1 MLQHGDEA
9 WISRV
14 VAPLDF
20 KLKNGIVS
28 LAIPRQ
34 TSVDG
39 PEEYMRASADL
50 PVFPVSQD
58 QIEREVRKR
67 QRLDHCSNLA
77 AHFADY
83 LAIFD
88 AIYIA
93 SGALTRSGNSATDD
107 PELELWLVW
116 QRQVTER
123 FTKARTY
130 SEVTMPPFPI
140 LPKWVENREDFE
152 AAINEL

>member
-1 MLQHGDEA
+1 VFL
-9 WISRV
+9 
-14 VAPLDF
+14 
-20 KLKNGIVS
+20 LKETTIRCPPPNGK
-28 LAIPRQ
+28 
-34 TSVDG
+34 SVLSF
-39 PEEYMRASADL
+39 RNNADL
-50 PVFPVSQD
+50 
-58 QIEREVRKR
+58 
-67 QRLDHCSNLA
+67 LA
-77 AHFADY
+77 SSVPMTHD
-83 LAIFD
+83 AIIML

-130 SEVTMPPFPI
+130 SEVTMPPFPK